1 MKKVLLIALLAVF
14 GISANAQ
21 ILSSRTVTKP
31 KSNTMWILRAGM
43 TLNNATDNQGGG
55 SAIGFD
61 ATIGFNKPI
70 SSSSVY
76 WGMDL
81 GVGTRGFSFKGYD
94 DETYDAL
101 AYAVRFSP
109 VTFGYKYAFTEDFK
123 LDGHLGAYASYD
135 FAHNDEAEGL
145 DDFDAGVQVGIGAWW
160 KRFNLD
166 VTYQRGF
173 CDMAGDSKSSNVM
186 IRLGIA
192 F

>member
-43 TLNNATDNQGGG
+43 TLNNATDNKGGG

-81 GVGTRGFSFKGYD
+81 GIGTRGCSFKGYD
-94 DETYDAL
+94 DDAL

>member
-43 TLNNATDNQGGG
+43 TLNNATDNKGGG

-81 GVGTRGFSFKGYD
+81 GVGTRGGSFKGYD

-101 AYAVRFSP
+101 AYAVRFTP
-109 VTFGYKYAFTEDFK
+109 VTFGYKYAFTEDF
-123 LDGHLGAYASYD
+123 
-135 FAHNDEAEGL
+135 
-145 DDFDAGVQVGIGAWW
+145 
-160 KRFNLD
+160 
-166 VTYQRGF
+166 
-173 CDMAGDSKSSNVM
+173 
-186 IRLGIA
+186 
-192 F
+192 